1 MGLEN
6 LSANELREIDTICL
20 RFETSLREGKS
31 VSVEKA
37 ISDYQG
43 EHVSLLEEELQAIQE
58 EIRHSDLDDDLL
70 SIEDR
75 LPRPGT
81 MIGPYSIDHLIER
94 GGMGVVYSAFD
105 RRLHRQVAI
114 KMMAIQGER
123 HHRLRERFER
133 EARAV
138 ASISH
143 PNVVELFD
151 VGVEKGLPYA
161 VMEFLEGQT
170 LDQFLLEKKLSVCDI
185 RSIGIQIADALEVAH
200 QNGVVHR
207 DLKPNNVMV
216 SGHGSGSKRL
226 NEDCSEE
233 GMVGPRV
240 KIFDFGLSRSE
251 ANMFVGS
258 QPGSNQD
265 ETEDERTREGIVMGT
280 PGYMSPE
287 QARGEQAG
295 PSSDLFALGC
305 LLYEAF
311 YHKRAFDGATKAAR
325 FASTLEHS
333 PLGDPVLRGRDP
345 ELAKLIDDCLQKD
358 PRLRPSS
365 AASISERLHETP
377 GREVLSSSAFGRRRL
392 FELLVG
398 GTLGGFAAVALRNS
412 ALGDASKES
421 IANIDSIAVLS
432 FVDLGRQTDDLASG
446 SVGRPVGGREIFRGD
461 QLAALLVNELS
472 RMNDVKVTPFRPLV
486 ANTRKEY
493 LQIGDDLNVDALL
506 TGTFQSTRRGT
517 KAIDEIDIQLVSS
530 KSGNQ
535 LWGRR
540 FLSETGESLLE
551 QSRFASEIASAIG
564 RSLTS
569 TAEERKPPN
578 VSAFSCLVDGSARSD
593 PDSPEGLRKSLDCFW
608 SAHSKD
614 ELFAAPLAGLGLT
627 SITLAAQCG
636 VDESIELIQQARET
650 TVDALALDPASVDA
664 RLAQAMIQW
673 QTLYEYD
680 KAKQILLSLMD
691 ETPNH
696 WRVRHQLGMLEL
708 VLGDVDEG
716 LKRLREA
723 TQLNPTSLIAKL
735 GLARAYWFTG
745 NLKRASTD
753 AKRIRDQHTE
763 SAYARGVLIDF
774 YEQQGDW
781 QLAAAE
787 HVDIDFGDV
796 KVGGKLDE
804 DSYFEQRSKLDI
816 DKYPYGPFGTLLNVA
831 ILRARRGSLIDDA
844 KLGELAD
851 PTPPMLP
858 FLLAT
863 HPMFQNARRLER
875 AQEILPRPTR

>member
-1 MGLEN
+1 MELGH
-6 LSANELREIDTICL
+6 LSASELREIDTICL
-20 RFETSLREGKS
+20 TFERSLREGN
-31 VSVEKA
+31 VLSVEQA
-37 ISDYQG
+37 VAPYQG
-43 EHVSLLEEELQAIQE
+43 DHLSLLIEELQAIQA
-58 EIRHSDLDDDLL
+58 EIEQSNFVDRSR
-70 SIEDR
+70 SIEER
-75 LPRPGT
+75 LPHPGT
-81 MIGPYSIDHLIER
+81 KIGPYSIDHLIER
-94 GGMGVVYSAFD
+94 GGMGVVYSALD
-105 RRLHRQVAI
+105 HRLNRQVAI
-114 KMMAIQGER
+114 KMMAIEGER
-123 HHRLRERFER
+123 HHQLRERFER

-161 VMEFLEGQT
+161 VMEFLDGQT
-170 LDQFLLEKKLSVCDI
+170 LDHFLSQHKLSVCDI
-185 RSIGIQIADALEVAH
+185 RSIGIQISDALEAAH

-216 SGHGSGSKRL
+216 IGRSSGSKRL
-226 NEDCSEE
+226 TEECIEE
-233 GMVGPRV
+233 GAVGPRV
-240 KIFDFGLSRSE
+240 KLFDFGLSRSE
-251 ANMFVGS
+251 ANMFAGS
-258 QPGSNQD
+258 TQD
-265 ETEDERTREGIVMGT
+265 QLDDQRTREGIVMGT

-295 PSSDLFALGC
+295 PASDIFALGC

-311 YHKRAFDGATKAAR
+311 YHKRAFDGATQAAR

-333 PLGDPVLRGRDP
+333 PLGDPVLRRRDP
-345 ELAKLIDDCLQKD
+345 ALAELIDDCLQKD
-358 PRLRPSS
+358 PQQRPSS
-365 AASISERLHETP
+365 AALISERLHQTP
-377 GREVLSSSAFGRRRL
+377 EREVATSSAFGRRRL
-392 FELLVG
+392 FELVAG
-398 GTLGGFAAVALRNS
+398 GTLGGLAAVVLRNS
-412 ALGDASKES
+412 VLSDSWPES
-421 IANIDSIAVLS
+421 IANIDSVAVLS
-432 FVDLGRQTDDLASG
+432 FVDLGHQTESFASDT
-446 SVGRPVGGREIFRGD
+446 VGRPVGDRAISRGD

-472 RMNDVKVTPFRPLV
+472 RMNDVNVTPFRPLV
-486 ANTRKEY
+486 ANTREDY
-493 LQIGDDLNVDALL
+493 LKIGDDLSVDALL

-517 KAIDEIDIQLVSS
+517 KSFDEINVQLVSS
-530 KSGNQ
+530 QTGNQ

-551 QSRFASEIASAIG
+551 QSRFASEIAFAIG

-569 TAEERKPPN
+569 TSEERKPPN

-593 PDSPEGLRKSLDCFW
+593 PDSPEGLRKSLDCFR

-636 VDESIELIQQARET
+636 VDESIELIQQAREAT
-650 TVDALALDPASVDA
+650 IDALALDPASVDA

-680 KAKQILLSLMD
+680 QAKQILLSLIN

-708 VLGDVDEG
+708 VQGDVAEA

-723 TQLNPTSLIAKL
+723 TQLNPLSVIAKID
-735 GLARAYWFTG
+735 LARAYWFAG
-745 NLKRASTD
+745 DVDRAITD
-753 AKRIRDQHTE
+753 GKRIRDRHAE
-763 SAYARGVLIDF
+763 SSYARGLLIDL

-787 HVDIDFGDV
+787 HVRFDFGDP
-796 KVGGKLDE
+796 LDANH
-804 DSYFEQRSKLDI
+804 YFEQRSKLNI
-816 DKYPYGPFGTLLNVA
+816 DEYPYGPFGTLLNTA
-831 ILRARRGSLIDDA
+831 ILQARRGPLFHEGIDDA

-863 HPMFQNARRLER
+863 HPVFEQARSLER
-875 AQEILPRPTR
+875 AKEILPRPTP